1 MIVNRIEQRT
11 RGSKKTVEDAAFR
24 IKHRFDIRNTP
35 IVVDV

>member
-11 RGSKKTVEDAAFR
+11 RGGEKTVEDATFR

-35 IVVDV
+35 IAVDF